1 MPACESMV
9 LSFSSRSI
17 RGLGL
22 IVCVLLHLEL
32 SFVAVRGRPTFLLL
46 RVEEYPGFLV
56 SFVEDVLFFFAS
68 EAGVVWIYI

>member
-1 MPACESMV
+1 M
-9 LSFSSRSI
+9 
-17 RGLGL
+17 GL
-22 IVCVLLHLEL
+22 CVLLHLEL